1 MQARCRSERD
11 GNMPQDRLT
20 PPARGGPSAPSARN
34 RSGALALMAL
44 LALILLAL
52 LPAVYHSV
60 GSPQDPYLSYLAYF
74 AYFYRRRSKRVCLGR
89 RQNLRGSKPSSG
101 ALYTARLNSLRK
113 NSLIEGHDFSR
124 AVSVIDD
131 EGFRV
136 CVRTGGEE
144 PHEGHGFSRAEEAM
158 LSDRLQPLRYVFRD
172 NVEPQERL
180 ESIPQGLLSP

>member
-1 MQARCRSERD
+1 METCPKTASPRPPVEGRQL
-11 GNMPQDRLT
+11 PRL
-20 PPARGGPSAPSARN
+20 AIEGGAYSAYGAFSAHF
-34 RSGALALMAL
+34 
-44 LALILLAL
+44 ILLAL

-60 GSPQDPYLSYLAYF
+60 GSPQDPYLSYPAYF

-101 ALYTARLNSLRK
+101 ALYTARLKSLRK
-113 NSLIEGHDFSR
+113 NSLNEGHDFSR

-172 NVEPQERL
+172 NVSRQERL